1 MLGKRRRQALQ
12 KILDTKDKMGLTK
25 AGAQQVKGL
34 VARKTPTASGDLEPS
49 AAKVMAHLDAELF
62 NNIFA
67 SFDARKL
74 GQGPKGKTTEN
85 GGKEI
90 GLGGGGEKKLGLAK
104 NEEKDEWEDE
114 AIEGDEMGP
123 VPVTP

>member
-1 MLGKRRRQALQ
+1 
-12 KILDTKDKMGLTK
+12 MGLTK
-25 AGAQQVKGL
+25 VGAQQLKDL
-34 VARKTPTASGDLEPS
+34 VARKTPTASTGDLEPS

-104 NEEKDEWEDE
+104 NEEEDEWEDDDD
-114 AIEGDEMGP
+114 EGDEMGP
-123 VPVTP
+123 VPLTP